1 MKHEIT
7 FMKYFYLISIQH
19 SLRMCRSSQQRCSV
33 RNVVLEISQNL
44 QKKTN
49 LCQNLIFNKV
59 AGLRPA
65 TLLKKRPWHWCFPVN
80 FVKFPRTPLSQNTSG
95 RLLLY
100 VSHRKKNVIT
110 EKRYRV
116 KFDSIKKSLLFIK
129 QKQKNSKIPKR
140 IRMKSCSKTRSGKS
154 ACADIF
160 VDLSLTI

>member
-19 SLRMCRSSQQRCSV
+19 SLRMRRSSQQRCSV

-65 TLLKKRPWHWCFPVN
+65 TLLKRDPGTGVFLWILWN
-80 FVKFPRTPLSQNTSG
+80 FQEHLSHRTPLGDCFCMFLIN
-95 RLLLY
+95 
-100 VSHRKKNVIT
+100 KKLCLQ
-110 EKRYRV
+110 YRV
-116 KFDSIKKSLLFIK
+116 THKAKTKKT
-129 QKQKNSKIPKR
+129 KNT
-140 IRMKSCSKTRSGKS
+140 KTYLNETMFENQERQS
-154 ACADIF
+154 ACANIF
-160 VDLSLTI
+160 LELSLTI